1 MYLKLYFILA
11 LNSELNYICQNSK
24 IMRKTTLAILLF
36 FVLNNSFSQNWLD
49 VGLKGGYGAG
59 LLMNSNIWDDPLY
72 NHELTGTGNFGAKLG
87 FNFNEEHEVTF
98 DAMFGSFIQNFKY
111 DIELAS
117 ATDTSVLVTE
127 AHKSSLTFKSTNLIF
142 MYRHNNDGRYGEIG
156 PQVTIIS
163 SSSRTDDFSGA
174 TAFDQSH
181 FEKFMVGMSAG
192 FGAYVMGTENF
203 GITAGFRFSYMFT
216 DLISENG
223 KLVNQPTL
231 KKYDS
236 YKGSY
241 PLYFQLVF
249 EANLDFAYLAK
260 ANCGRRKLLTF

>member
-1 MYLKLYFILA
+1 
-11 LNSELNYICQNSK
+11 
-24 IMRKTTLAILLF
+24 MRKTTLAILLF

-49 VGLKGGYGAG
+49 VGLKGGYGG
-59 LLMNSNIWDDPLY
+59 SLLMNGNIWDDPLY
-72 NHELTGTGNFGAKLG
+72 NHTLAGSGNFGAKLG
-87 FNFNEEHEVTF
+87 FNFNDEHEITL
-98 DAMFGSFIQNFKY
+98 DAMFGSFIQNFNY
-111 DIELAS
+111 DIELAA
-117 ATDTSVLVTE
+117 ATDTSVLITE
-127 AHKSSLTFKSTNLIF
+127 GHKSSISFKSTSLVL
-142 MYRHNNDGRYGEIG
+142 MYRHNKDGRYGEIG
-156 PQVTIIS
+156 PQVTLTRS
-163 SSSRTDDFSGA
+163 ASRADDYSGAGTFDPSYFNSYMIGFSG
-174 TAFDQSH
+174 
-181 FEKFMVGMSAG
+181 G
-192 FGAYVMGTENF
+192 FGAYIMGTENF